1 VTKCLKC
8 LMFAINDRY
17 YTVCSVFDSM
27 RFSVKIRKA
36 KKRRKSTCILYKISE
51 VCKIYTEN
59 VHKTDHKA
67 CHKPYIIPRRLI
79 SLITQHIVHGDEIP
93 SYSAIL
99 VTKYSHPSRH
109 IATEFI
115 QYKSKKKLDKDM
127 SIC

>member
-1 VTKCLKC
+1 MSELSHGCCK
-8 LMFAINDRY
+8 
-17 YTVCSVFDSM
+17 SG
-27 RFSVKIRKA
+27 KIKELHKLVRGANQAEA

-59 VHKTDHKA
+59 VHKTDHKER
-67 CHKPYIIPRRLI
+67 HKPYIIPRRLI
-79 SLITQHIVHGDEIP
+79 LLITQHVAWHEVRL

-115 QYKSKKKLDKDM
+115 QYKSKKKLDTHS